1 MIKHTHL
8 AVAIATLFLSAEAV
22 AADDDMHILLKELSK
37 QVAELKSHAIQ
48 SDARILELETTLEQE
63 REQNK
68 QLVAARPSPKV
79 ATVTIPTN
87 TTVAPESKKE
97 VRPPVTLGD
106 TKGTFKIPGTDT
118 SLGFGGY
125 VKMDVTESSVSAG
138 SNKAG
143 DLYLFIPQIP
153 LSDRGENSQLAFNAR
168 ESRFWLKSFTPSR
181 WGDINTY
188 LELDLY
194 GSADGYTPRL
204 RHAYGTF
211 GKLLTGQTWT
221 TFVNELALPDT
232 LDINGS
238 VGTAT
243 FRQPQVR
250 WTQPFTVAG
259 QSMEFQAAAEMP
271 NSALYTGNW
280 NQASPETLTNGGA
293 DRYPD
298 MIVRLN
304 YKPSWGNLSLA
315 GMGRQIRISPT
326 TTPLVANINASQE
339 VWGGAVSLAG
349 KINTFELD
357 NFRFTVN
364 YGNAFGRYSAVDR
377 LEDAAVDAAGN
388 LHQVNI
394 YSAVVAYQH
403 WWDKAWRSTVAYG
416 FEQADQPDFVNQ
428 AMTKQAQSAH
438 ANLLWSPLSQA
449 TLGVEYIYGTRE
461 LINGRS
467 GYISRAQ
474 LSAKYNF

>member
-1 MIKHTHL
+1 MIRHTHL
-8 AVAIATLFLSAEAV
+8 AVAIATLLLSAEAV

-68 QLVAARPSPKV
+68 QLVAARSNPKV
-79 ATVTIPTN
+79 ATVAIPTN

-97 VRPPVTLGD
+97 IRPPVTLGD

-138 SNKAG
+138 NNKAG

-211 GKLLTGQTWT
+211 GKLLAGQTWT

-232 LDINGS
+232 LDINGP
-238 VGTAT
+238 VGTAN
-243 FRQPQVR
+243 FRQPQLR

-280 NQASPETLTNGGA
+280 NQASPETLTTGGA

-298 MIVRLN
+298 MIVRFN
-304 YKPSWGNLSLA
+304 YKPSWGNVSLA

-377 LEDAAVDAAGN
+377 LEDAAVDATGN
-388 LHQVNI
+388 LHPVNI

-428 AMTKQAQSAH
+428 AMTGQAQSTH

-461 LINGRS
+461 LIDGRS